1 LKSINVP
8 SNFPAPE
15 PFGSGLMVDYLK
27 ALRLAQAD
35 LDLKKSTLDLQD
47 VDLLMSTCHVGA
59 VLACTGHFRESAELL
74 EALMN
79 DMPENAHYQTFL
91 YAASSLGGSYNRLE
105 EYQASFDLCTNA
117 MARFESVFAG
127 EGPETVALYNVMG
140 ETLCGLGR
148 PKECLIWA
156 TKAVLDAQKV
166 WGPTHPKTCKAMAYL
181 ARVYEC
187 LRDFRNAVKWRE
199 KCIICLKACLG
210 PNHPETI
217 YAEGGL
223 IDIFTLQRRNFWSR
237 KTIIGRR
244 RALFDK
250 TTEQLGEN
258 DWQTL
263 AFQEQLAKAYFGC
276 GWFKKAKCVQE
287 KWVEVMTQNFG
298 PDDKRTMRGMAELA
312 RTNQWIAARKAMYW
326 WLPQNFYEKL
336 FAACGDV
343 P

>member
-1 LKSINVP
+1 
-8 SNFPAPE
+8 
-15 PFGSGLMVDYLK
+15 MDYLK

-35 LDLKKSTLDLQD
+35 LDLKKNTLDLQD
-47 VDLLMSTCHVGA
+47 VDLLLSTCHVGA
-59 VLACTGHFRESAELL
+59 ILACTGHFRESAELL

-79 DMPENAHYQTFL
+79 DMPENIHYQVFL
-91 YAASSLGGSYNRLE
+91 YAAYSLGCSYNRLE

-117 MARFESVFAG
+117 MARYESVFAG
-127 EGPETVALYNVMG
+127 EGRETVGLYNVMG

-148 PKECLIWA
+148 PKEGLIWA

-187 LRDFRNAVKWRE
+187 LRDFRNAAKWRE
-199 KCIICLKACLG
+199 KCIICLKAFLG

-244 RALFDK
+244 RALLDK

-263 AFQEQLAKAYFGC
+263 AFQEQLAKDYFGC

-312 RTNQWIAARKAMYW
+312 RTNQWIAARKVMYW